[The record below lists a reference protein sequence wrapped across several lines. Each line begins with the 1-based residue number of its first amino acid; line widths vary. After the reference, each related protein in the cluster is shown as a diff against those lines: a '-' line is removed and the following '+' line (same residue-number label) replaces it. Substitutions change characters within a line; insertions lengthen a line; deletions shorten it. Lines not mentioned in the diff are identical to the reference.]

1 MALTIDIEDVTEH
14 DPDLAQAM
22 VENTR
27 RYINLFA
34 DAVQELLP
42 DYKEKEV
49 IIPTINLF
57 IYDVFF
63 ACFNFFLAY
72 RIIHLK
78 LLLVQQL
85 ISSLITS
92 TYNSTFYESFME
104 IYSVELSYPN
114 VAVVTTY

>member
-42 DYKEKEV
+42 DYKEREV
-49 IIPTINLF
+49 IIQKNEM
-57 IYDVFF
+57 
-63 ACFNFFLAY
+63 FLG
-72 RIIHLK
+72 
-78 LLLVQQL
+78 
-85 ISSLITS
+85 
-92 TYNSTFYESFME
+92 
-104 IYSVELSYPN
+104 
-114 VAVVTTY
+114 